1 MRLLL
6 ALMLLPAPA
15 LADAVVAAHNLR
27 AGTLL
32 TEADVILVAGQ
43 TGGIGDIGQVVGQQ
57 LRMMVSAGRSIE
69 PANLSA
75 PTLVERNQIVT
86 IAYQRATL
94 RIEAE
99 GRALGPGSVGQTIRV
114 MNNSSRVTVS
124 GRVAADGSVI
134 IGEN

>member
-6 ALMLLPAPA
+6 ALMLLPCPA
-15 LADAVVAAHNLR
+15 LADAVVAAHTLR

-32 TEADVILVAGQ
+32 SEADVVLAAGQ
-43 TGGIGDIGQVVGQQ
+43 TGSIGDVSQVVGQQ
-57 LRMMVSAGRSIE
+57 LRMMVSAGRPIE
-69 PANLSA
+69 LANLAA

-114 MNNSSRVTVS
+114 MNNNSRVTVS

>member
-6 ALMLLPAPA
+6 ALMLLPAPS

>member
-6 ALMLLPAPA
+6 ALMLLPVPA
-15 LADAVVAAHNLR
+15 LADAVVAAHTLR

-32 TEADVILVAGQ
+32 SEADVVLAAGQ
-43 TGGIGDIGQVVGQQ
+43 TGSIGDISQVVGQQ
-57 LRMMVSAGRSIE
+57 LRMMVSAGRPIE
-69 PANLSA
+69 PTNLAA

-114 MNNSSRVTVS
+114 MNNNSRVTVS